1 MKQFLYWLKSKR
13 FRIVIVPETGD
24 KSFQPKVITGKQ
36 FFRFGTGGTVMLLL
50 FLLLILF
57 NPYPGIFSSWF
68 FGENEQSVRELTKKV
83 TQLNYEIDEMRKM
96 NRNLIRA
103 LNLGDSTLKLE
114 DHDTTSKK
122 SSQIQGN
129 VLIAVLALLEYE
141 ENDIITLHSPAFIRP
156 VGGLITRG
164 FLPENGHFGID
175 FGIKQ
180 GTPVYAAATGTVLF
194 ADYGIDEGYVMIL
207 LHSGGF
213 ITVYKHCSQLFH
225 SVGKRIQQGEMIA
238 LSGNT
243 GEKSYGPHLH
253 FELWKNEQP
262 VDPKIYL
269 EGL

>member
-24 KSFQPKVITGKQ
+24 NSFQPKVITGTQ
-36 FFRFGTGGTVMLLL
+36 FFRFGTGGSILLIL

-57 NPYPGIFSSWF
+57 NPFPGVLSSWF

-83 TQLNYEIDEMRKM
+83 EQLNLEIEEMRKM

-103 LNLGDSTLKLE
+103 LNLGDSTLQLE
-114 DHDTTSKK
+114 DHDSSSKK
-122 SSQIQGN
+122 SSQIQGS
-129 VLIAVLALLEYE
+129 VIAVLYRLLGVDE
-141 ENDIITLHSPAFIRP
+141 DLRQKTTPAFIRP

-175 FGIKQ
+175 FGVKQ
-180 GTPVYAAATGTVLF
+180 GTPVYASATGTVLF

-213 ITVYKHCSQLFH
+213 ISVYKHCNQLFH
-225 SVGKRIQQGEMIA
+225 GVGKRIQQGEMIA

-243 GEKSYGPHLH
+243 GERSYGPHLH